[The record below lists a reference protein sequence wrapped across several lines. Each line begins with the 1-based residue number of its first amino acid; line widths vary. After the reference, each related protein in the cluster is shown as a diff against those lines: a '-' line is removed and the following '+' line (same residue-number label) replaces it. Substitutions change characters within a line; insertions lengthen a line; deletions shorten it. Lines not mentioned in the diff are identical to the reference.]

1 VYLTYIYKTNII
13 GSPYKTN
20 WSTNEAKMV
29 ADTTTRNWKCK
40 DVNYENHTDLKIFFS
55 EKRFYQIKQN
65 LADIVLG
72 WSSFKRMSAIHQRW
86 QLLLRI
92 ENYIFINFE
101 GASVLLDLWSEN
113 NRWFFLVHVVNLIT
127 CGCESS
133 APFFVIYK
141 AGREPTPYWW

>member
-1 VYLTYIYKTNII
+1 
-13 GSPYKTN
+13 
-20 WSTNEAKMV
+20 M
-29 ADTTTRNWKCK
+29 
-40 DVNYENHTDLKIFFS
+40 NYENHTDLKIFFS

-86 QLLLRI
+86 QLLLKI

-113 NRWFFLVHVVNLIT
+113 NWWFFLVHGEMYSIN
-127 CGCESS
+127 
-133 APFFVIYK
+133 
-141 AGREPTPYWW
+141 